1 MNNSPKLLK
10 MKRRWGIFL
19 GTALFVFIVDIST
32 KIVIEEKLR
41 VGDEIKITEF
51 LNIVHVRNRGS
62 VFGLFSDIESRAFR
76 IAFNTVSIFA
86 IAFLIYFSK
95 FFHGFPFYMIGGMLG
110 GALGNIYERLVKGY
124 VVDFIDFHIGEYHW
138 PAFNIADSTI
148 TIGMIVILIYS
159 LSGFSEEIKTKG
171 TKDEKDREEIINN
184 MKSEK
189 HKENGTDNNET
200 LYEKGLKEDEEE
212 SKP

>member
-1 MNNSPKLLK
+1 

-19 GTALFVFIVDIST
+19 GTALIVFIVDIST

-76 IAFNTVSIFA
+76 IVFNTVSIFA

-95 FFHGFPFYMIGGMLG
+95 FFRGFPFYMIGGMLG
-110 GALGNIYERLVKGY
+110 GAVGNIYERLAKGY

-148 TIGMIVILIYS
+148 TIGMIVILLYS
-159 LSGFSEEIKTKG
+159 LSGFSDEIKAKG
-171 TKDEKDREEIINN
+171 TKDEKDKEEVINK
-184 MKSEK
+184 MKSKEQREMRADESSKTSSEK
-189 HKENGTDNNET
+189 
-200 LYEKGLKEDEEE
+200 
-212 SKP
+212 

>member
-1 MNNSPKLLK
+1 MNNSAKLLK
-10 MKRRWGIFL
+10 MKRRWGVFL
-19 GTALFVFIVDIST
+19 GTAIFVFIVDIST
-32 KIVIEEKLR
+32 KIVIEERLR

-110 GALGNIYERLVKGY
+110 GALGNIYERLAKGY

-148 TIGMIVILIYS
+148 TIGMIVILLYS
-159 LSGFSEEIKTKG
+159 LSGFSEEIKAKG
-171 TKDEKDREEIINN
+171 EKDEKEKEGIINK
-184 MKSEK
+184 MKSEE
-189 HKENGTDNNET
+189 HKEMRPDENGTSS
-200 LYEKGLKEDEEE
+200 EKGIKEEEE